1 MSKHFL
7 EIQKGNFVAS
17 EKNKVN
23 DVNLIIE
30 EQGQIISLLGPSGI
44 GKTTLLS
51 VLCGL
56 QIPTEGSIRYNDIS
70 LYSLSENKI
79 DEFRGK
85 QLGIVFQSFNLINA
99 FTIKQNLQIANT
111 AEGSQDTDHL
121 YDLLER
127 VVLADKSHIKVSNL
141 SIGEKQRVAVARAF
155 IGQPKWIF
163 CDEPT
168 SSLDDKNTDIITN
181 LIKEESLRHKA
192 SLILITHDK
201 RVQSILNFN
210 EILRLGEVL

>member
-1 MSKHFL
+1 MLICENLSFSIDGHKLLSNIDFK
-7 EIQKGNFVAS
+7 IKK
-17 EKNKVN
+17 EK
-23 DVNLIIE
+23 DLLIT
-30 EQGQIISLLGPSGI
+30 GPSGI

-51 VLCGL
+51 ILCGL

-85 QLGIVFQSFNLINA
+85 HLGIVFQSFNLINA

-127 VVLADKSHIKVSNL
+127 VGLADKSHIKVSNL

>member
-1 MSKHFL
+1 MLICENLSFSIDGHKLFSSL
-7 EIQKGNFVAS
+7 DFKVKK
-17 EKNKVN
+17 EK
-23 DVNLIIE
+23 DLLIT
-30 EQGQIISLLGPSGI
+30 GPSGI

-127 VVLADKSHIKVSNL
+127 VGLADKSHIKVSNL